1 MFTITSNKEVKK
13 LKRRQAILEAKMVA
27 CDTQHAEQVGHNRR
41 YDDIVHEL
49 KPLVPAVRELTEAV
63 KSLKQKDASDA
74 PVIARVQND
83 FTTWDTISEVAK
95 RLGAIGGMIA
105 LLISAGYG
113 LLNLLGV
120 TIS

>member
-1 MFTITSNKEVKK
+1 MFTTTLEKK
-13 LKRRQAILEAKMVA
+13 LKELGQRQATLESQMIVCSNK
-27 CDTQHAEQVGHNRR
+27 HAEQVGHNRR

-63 KSLKQKDASDA
+63 RSLKQKDASDA
-74 PVIARVQND
+74 PVITRVQNN

-120 TIS
+120 TIP